1 MKEICEYLFSQSNS
15 EINHRDPLFET
26 WIKPIESE
34 NTNINNETKENDVEN
49 YNKENE
55 INNDEKEDN

>member
-15 EINHRDPLFET
+15 EINHKDPIFET
-26 WIKPIESE
+26 WIKPIDSE
-34 NTNINNETKENDVEN
+34 NTNYETKENDVEN

-55 INNDEKEDN
+55 TKNDEKEDN